1 MMYKNGIPKIIAE
14 AGINHNGD
22 IKNAFKLIDVAEK
35 SGADFVKFQTFIPN
49 NLSTNYATTVTYQ
62 KNRTKENYQ
71 KSLLEKNNLKFSDFK
86 KLYNYTK
93 KKSIK
98 ILSSPFDNES
108 LEFLLSLKL
117 EYIKIPSG
125 EITNY
130 FLLKALSEHKSKVIL
145 STGMSSYKEISVALN
160 LLISKKINL
169 DDIIILHCIS
179 NYPTK
184 NKDVNLQNMVYLKDK
199 FRTKVGFSDHTI
211 GSKAAEIAVA
221 LGANFIEKHITLD
234 KRMKGP
240 DHKISLNPIQFNL
253 FVKKLQNTRVLLG
266 KKQRAL
272 TFLENEN
279 KLKSRKSLVAKKNIK
294 KNDIFSFKN
303 LTAKRPG
310 TGISPMEIKNIIG
323 KKSKSEYKK
332 DQLISSNEE
341 K

>member
-1 MMYKNGIPKIIAE
+1 MMFKHDSPKIIAE

-22 IKNAFKLIDVAEK
+22 IKKAYKLIDVAEK

-71 KSLLEKNNLKFSDFK
+71 KSLLEKNNLNFSDFK
-86 KLYNYTK
+86 KLYKYTK

-108 LEFLLSLKL
+108 LEFLLSLNL
-117 EYIKIPSG
+117 DYIKIPSG
-125 EITNY
+125 EITNF
-130 FLLKALSEHKSKVIL
+130 FLLKTLSEYKSKVIL
-145 STGMSSYKEISVALN
+145 STGMSSYKEISDALN

-184 NKDVNLQNMVYLKDK
+184 NRDVNLQNMVYLKNK
-199 FRTKVGFSDHTI
+199 FRTQVGFSDHTI

-234 KRMKGP
+234 KKMNGP
-240 DHKISLNPIQFNL
+240 DHKISLNPKQFNL
-253 FVKKLQNTRVLLG
+253 FVKKLHDTKTLLG
-266 KKQRAL
+266 KSHRIL
-272 TFLENEN
+272 TLSENEN
-279 KLKSRKSLVAKKNIK
+279 KSKSRKSLVAKKNIK

-303 LTAKRPG
+303 LTSKRPG
-310 TGISPMEIKNIIG
+310 TGISPMKIKKIIG
-323 KKSKSEYKK
+323 KKSRSEYKI
-332 DQLISSNEE
+332 DQLINSNEE

>member
-1 MMYKNGIPKIIAE
+1 MFKNGIPKIIAE

-71 KSLLEKNNLKFSDFK
+71 KSLLEKNNLKFSDSK

-130 FLLKALSEHKSKVIL
+130 FLLKTLSENKSKVIL

-184 NKDVNLQNMVYLKDK
+184 NKDVNLQNMVYLKNK
-199 FRTKVGFSDHTI
+199 FRTQVGFSDHTV

-266 KKQRAL
+266 SKQRVL
-272 TFLENEN
+272 TVLENEN
-279 KLKSRKSLVAKKNIK
+279 KLKSRKSLVAKKIIK

-310 TGISPMEIKNIIG
+310 TGISPMKIKNIIG